1 MDERGVQ
8 PTRRQRGIDAVLIAT
23 SLFFTLVTVLGADA
37 YPSIADWY
45 WPVDVALAVLS
56 AASVWWGRRHPLL
69 VGALLVI
76 PGTLAIT
83 ASVAVLVGVYRL
95 GSLVRPP
102 VSAAFVAAHILLA
115 LPYHGVAP
123 VADTTWL
130 SWLIF
135 IPTVYLLS
143 WSLGLLARARR
154 QVIEGLRQ
162 AALADRQRYESQLA
176 TLRRDE
182 RERIA
187 REMHDV
193 LAHRISLLSVHAGAL
208 EFRTAPASSEGT
220 RPVSLAEVHGAAV
233 VIRENAHLAVE
244 DLRELLLVLREDDG
258 AVEEL
263 GATRRQV
270 RLDDVHGLVAEAR
283 RAGQQVSIV
292 VDPTATTGPRASVQR
307 TAYRIVQEGLTN
319 ARKHAPRSPVAVAI
333 RAHGDRLLVEV
344 RNPVAI
350 GLTSSEIPGVGS
362 GIAGLAERVRIDG
375 GLLSHGLRDGVFAL
389 AGDLPIGDP

>member
-1 MDERGVQ
+1 MDVRGVQ
-8 PTRRQRGIDAVLIAT
+8 PTPRQRGVDAALIVIA
-23 SLFFTLVTVLGADA
+23 LLFTLVTVLGADA
-37 YPSIADWY
+37 YPAIADWY
-45 WPVDVALAVLS
+45 WPIDIALAVLS
-56 AASVWWGRRHPLL
+56 AASIWWGRRHPLL
-69 VGALLVI
+69 VGVLLVV

-83 ASVAVLVGVYRL
+83 ASIAVLVGVYRL
-95 GSLVRPP
+95 GSLVRPRL
-102 VSAAFVAAHILLA
+102 SAALVGMHILLA
-115 LPYHGVAP
+115 LPYHWVAP
-123 VADTTWL
+123 VAETTWL

-143 WSLGLLARARR
+143 WSLGLLSRARR

-162 AALADRQRYESQLA
+162 AALADRQRYESELA

-208 EFRTAPASSEGT
+208 EFRTAPTPTAVS
-220 RPVSLAEVHGAAV
+220 RRVSLAEVHGAAL

-258 AVEEL
+258 DVEEL
-263 GATRRQV
+263 GAIRRQA

-283 RAGQQVSIV
+283 IAGQRVAIT
-292 VDPTATTGPRASVQR
+292 VDDAASSGTRAAVQR

-319 ARKHAPRSPVAVAI
+319 ARKHAPRSPVAVSI
-333 RAHGDRLLVEV
+333 RTDGDRLLVDV

-362 GIAGLAERVRIDG
+362 GIAGLTERVRIDG
-375 GLLSHGLRDGVFAL
+375 GRLRHGLNDGVFTL
-389 AGDLPIGDP
+389 SGDLPIGDT